1 MSEKFGNYYMNKNLI
16 VPENEIVKQ
25 ARQERE
31 KKEEQELTERLI
43 QVHAQKQEEINSK
56 LETLEILP
64 TGNRLIVLPY
74 PENPYKK
81 ILDANSGLFI
91 EPSGKFINP
100 DTGQLDEKQELMLC
114 GKVIE
119 VGPECKYVQVG
130 DDVYYDYRTAYPL
143 PFMSNGYKIFSEQSV
158 FAAVGE
164 SLKQR
169 LFKNVE

>member
-1 MSEKFGNYYMNKNLI
+1 MKNGRFWI
-16 VPENEIVKQ
+16 
-25 ARQERE
+25 
-31 KKEEQELTERLI
+31 
-43 QVHAQKQEEINSK
+43 
-56 LETLEILP
+56 
-64 TGNRLIVLPY
+64 LPY